1 MLKNFKDWK
10 STAVGVVTALLMFL
24 VVIGKINSDQQATI
38 LEWVTQLIGII
49 SGVYLMFFVNDQEKE

>member
-10 STAVGVVTALLMFL
+10 STVVGVVTALLMFL
-24 VVIGKINSDQQATI
+24 VVIGKINSEQQSTI

-49 SGVYLMFFVNDQEKE
+49 AGIYMMFFTTTDPQK